1 MRPYYC
7 SNSGQHQF
15 STTMGS
21 SSNGTSGYEP
31 IDPNAPP
38 SSLGGK
44 LTIALIVGFILMILC
59 IMFISVYASV
69 FPSYKFE
76 SRLSASIL
84 SVRRAVHDAAET
96 SPKRQRTWLKQ
107 LNKTAASTAFSKWA
121 RSHGQN
127 HPGLDLDQPIWSV
140 IYSNLLRYSH

>member
-1 MRPYYC
+1 MLALRRQC
-7 SNSGQHQF
+7 ARITVAILVGTKI
-15 STTMGS
+15 STTMAS

-69 FPSYKFE
+69 FS
-76 SRLSASIL
+76 
-84 SVRRAVHDAAET
+84 
-96 SPKRQRTWLKQ
+96 
-107 LNKTAASTAFSKWA
+107 
-121 RSHGQN
+121 
-127 HPGLDLDQPIWSV
+127 
-140 IYSNLLRYSH
+140 LLQI